1 MTQSPNYSQVLKP
14 ALRKSKLQRM
24 QRIYGY
30 SFLAPTVI
38 FFLIFTVVPLVLAF
52 YLAFTNFNLV
62 DDFSWAGLKNFEL
75 AFKDRY
81 FLNSLLNIFI
91 YVVMS
96 VPLGIVCSLLVAN
109 LVNTKLKGAKVFRVL
124 YYLPAVTS
132 GVATAFVWKWMYNY
146 SFGLFNTI
154 LTTFHLP
161 RVEWL
166 DSQSYLPMFSLALVS
181 IWGGIGGNML
191 IFLAAFK
198 GISPELYEAAEI
210 DGASGFQRLVR
221 ITVPMIAPTMYFIL
235 TISLIGAFQL
245 FDAVYL
251 ITGGGPLHFTQTP
264 VLRIYNMAFPKF
276 QGGRGSAMS
285 IMLFAVIMVV
295 TFVTQLFVKED
306 RT

>member
-1 MTQSPNYSQVLKP
+1 MTESPNFSQVLKP

-24 QRIYGY
+24 QRVYGY
-30 SFLAPTVI
+30 AFLTPTVI
-38 FFLIFTVVPLVLAF
+38 FFLIFTVVPLILAF

-62 DDFSWAGLKNFEL
+62 DDFSWAGWKNFQL
-75 AFKDRY
+75 AFKDKY
-81 FLNSLLNIFI
+81 FMNSLLNVFI

-109 LVNTKLKGAKVFRVL
+109 LVNSKTKGSKVFRVL

-146 SFGLFNTI
+146 SYGLFNTVLQAI
-154 LTTFHLP
+154 HLP

-166 DSQSYLPMFSLALVS
+166 DSHSYLPMFSLALIS
-181 IWGGIGGNML
+181 IWSGIGGNML

-210 DGASGFQRLVR
+210 DGANGFQKLMR
-221 ITVPMIAPTMYFIL
+221 ITIPMIAPTLYFIL
-235 TISLIGAFQL
+235 TMSLIGAFQL
-245 FDAVYL
+245 FDTVYM

-264 VLRIYNMAFPKF
+264 VLRIYMLAFPKF

-285 IMLFAVIMVV
+285 VILFAIIMIV
-295 TFVTQLFVKED
+295 TFITQKLVKED

>member
-1 MTQSPNYSQVLKP
+1 MSDAPNYSEVLKP
-14 ALRKSKLQRM
+14 AMRKSKLQRQ

-30 SFLAPTVI
+30 AFLAPTLI

-52 YLAFTNFNLV
+52 YLAFTNFNLI
-62 DDFSWAGLKNFEL
+62 DDFSWAGWKNFEL
-75 AFKDRY
+75 AFKDKY
-81 FLNSLLNIFI
+81 FLNSMLNILI

-96 VPLGIVCSLLVAN
+96 VPLGIVSSLLVAN
-109 LVNTKLKGAKVFRVL
+109 LVNTKLRGAKVFRVL

-146 SFGLFNTI
+146 SYGMFNTI
-154 LTTFHLP
+154 LQAFNLP
-161 RVEWL
+161 SVKWL
-166 DSQSYLPMFSLALVS
+166 DAHNYLPLFSLALISVWS
-181 IWGGIGGNML
+181 GIGGNML
-191 IFLAAFK
+191 IFLAAFN

-210 DGASGFQRLVR
+210 DGANAFQKLTR

-235 TISLIGAFQL
+235 TMSLIGSFQL
-245 FDAVYL
+245 FDTVYM

-264 VLRIYNMAFPKF
+264 VLRIYNLAFPKF

-285 IMLFAVIMVV
+285 VILFAVIMAV
-295 TFVTQLFVKED
+295 TFITQRFVKED